1 MFFTRRCLLSSTRS
15 ENRRE
20 GSVKGGARLA
30 TVFSPV
36 ISERNGRSASLRGR
50 TWPVSRDGGYF
61 TAPLAFFFLPLF
73 SVPFRA
79 TLRLAWEA
87 REFHCAFFLLA
98 AAATFYSF
106 WLPKKKKTMATSQ
119 TFALNIISKHYAT
132 SGTDDD
138 MWVVVFF
145 FFLALSM
152 RFGTRPTVPQSLK
165 RTFSCITVLLLEKG
179 WFFIYL
185 YFLRRGCWGSRDSAY
200 LHVPVNALA
209 QKSA

>member
-61 TAPLAFFFLPLF
+61 TAPLAFFFFLPLF

-106 WLPKKKKTMATSQ
+106 WLPKKKNNGDVPNLCT
-119 TFALNIISKHYAT
+119 KHYFKT
-132 SGTDDD
+132 LRHLRYRWWYVGCF
-138 MWVVVFF
+138 FF

>member
-61 TAPLAFFFLPLF
+61 TAPLAFFFFAPFLSSFSRDSPSSLRSTRVSLRFFPPRGGSNVLLF
-73 SVPFRA
+73 LI
-79 TLRLAWEA
+79 T
-87 REFHCAFFLLA
+87 
-98 AAATFYSF
+98 
-106 WLPKKKKTMATSQ
+106 KKKKTMATSQ

-138 MWVVVFF
+138 MWVVF
-145 FFLALSM
+145 FFLSCFKYAIWDAAHSPAISETDILVHYCAIVGEGMIFYLFIFFEEGLLGLARLRLS
-152 RFGTRPTVPQSLK
+152 
-165 RTFSCITVLLLEKG
+165 SCS
-179 WFFIYL
+179 
-185 YFLRRGCWGSRDSAY
+185 C
-200 LHVPVNALA
+200 
-209 QKSA
+209 

>member
-1 MFFTRRCLLSSTRS
+1 M
-15 ENRRE
+15 
-20 GSVKGGARLA
+20 SVKFHALGKQEGGVGEGGREACDCFFPCNKWEKWTERELARSNL
-30 TVFSPV
+30 TC
-36 ISERNGRSASLRGR
+36 
-50 TWPVSRDGGYF
+50 VSRWWIF
-61 TAPLAFFFLPLF
+61 HRATSFFFFLPLF

-138 MWVVVFF
+138 MWVVFF

>member
-61 TAPLAFFFLPLF
+61 TAPLAFFFFAPFLSSFSRDSPSSLRSTRVSLRFFPPRGGSNVLLF
-73 SVPFRA
+73 LITKKKNNGDVPNLCTKHYFK
-79 TLRLAWEA
+79 TLRHLRYRWWYVGC
-87 REFHCAFFLLA
+87 F
-98 AAATFYSF
+98 
-106 WLPKKKKTMATSQ
+106 
-119 TFALNIISKHYAT
+119 
-132 SGTDDD
+132 
-138 MWVVVFF
+138 FF

>member
-61 TAPLAFFFLPLF
+61 TAPLAFFFFLPLF

-106 WLPKKKKTMATSQ
+106 WLPKKKNNGDVPNLCT
-119 TFALNIISKHYAT
+119 KHYFKT
-132 SGTDDD
+132 LRHLRYRWWYVGC
-138 MWVVVFF
+138 F
-145 FFLALSM
+145 FFLSCFKYAIWDAAHSPAISETDILVHYCAIVGEGMIFYLFIFFEEGLLGLARLRLS
-152 RFGTRPTVPQSLK
+152 
-165 RTFSCITVLLLEKG
+165 SCS
-179 WFFIYL
+179 
-185 YFLRRGCWGSRDSAY
+185 C
-200 LHVPVNALA
+200 
-209 QKSA
+209 